1 MMKQGAPNEEAGRS
15 EPGKGGPTSTGC
27 GPEKVEVAEKFK
39 NYWIHLLK
47 SLIIWSSDSD
57 RYIHRGGNGVKSLSR
72 QAKNGR
78 RGITEFSPIGL
89 YRIEKVPRA
98 CTRVL

>member
-1 MMKQGAPNEEAGRS
+1 MIMLGAPNEEAGRS

-27 GPEKVEVAEKFK
+27 GPEKIEVAENFK

-57 RYIHRGGNGVKSLSR
+57 RYIHREGNGVKSLSR
-72 QAKNGR
+72 QAKTGEEESRN
-78 RGITEFSPIGL
+78 FL
-89 YRIEKVPRA
+89 V
-98 CTRVL
+98 